1 MNEQYLI
8 ARSGEQSGPYT
19 LEQIQQMQA
28 AGQLLP
34 SDMAWTEGQTDWL
47 PLSQIAD
54 CATPTPPPPPPSTPP
69 SPSTGAAGTSKAGRN
84 PVVWIVRAI
93 VLLLLVI
100 SIVLFIFDYRAKGE
114 RQEAYET
121 LDEMGLGSEVQL
133 KKVREI
139 TGRDHT
145 DKKEESGSATVT
157 YSWRGGLRKHL
168 LIIHYSG
175 YSEKFGVGYIDE
187 LETR

>member
-1 MNEQYLI
+1 MSKQYLI
-8 ARSGEQSGPYT
+8 ARGGEQSGPYT

-34 SDMAWTEGQTDWL
+34 SDMAWTEGQADWL

-54 CATPTPPPPPPSTPP
+54 CATPPPPPPPLTV
-69 SPSTGAAGTSKAGRN
+69 AASTSKAGRS

-100 SIVLFIFDYRAKGE
+100 SIVLFIFDYRAKGQ
-114 RQEAYET
+114 RQKAYET

-145 DKKEESGSATVT
+145 NKKEESGSTTVT

-168 LIIHYSG
+168 LIIRYDG
-175 YSEKFGVGYIDE
+175 YNEESGVGYVDE
-187 LETR
+187 LELR